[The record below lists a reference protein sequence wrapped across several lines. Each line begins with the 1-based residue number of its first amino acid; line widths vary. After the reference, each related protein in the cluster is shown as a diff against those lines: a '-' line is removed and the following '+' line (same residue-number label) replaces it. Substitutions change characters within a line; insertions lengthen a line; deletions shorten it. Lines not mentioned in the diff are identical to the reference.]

1 MSTNSGKGVKPQNS
15 LFRNTT
21 RALTC
26 VVLLSVSGCAEGYFW
41 KTGKY
46 APWVRKQWE
55 AEEQVADTLFAR
67 KRRMTEAVSAVAG
80 RSVEDQQ
87 EVAKKL
93 SEIILRDPIVLL
105 RLHALK
111 LIPSL
116 NCPQTSE
123 ILTIASTDP
132 SSDIRTATVKALEK
146 LPGESSVYQLQ
157 EIIANDTD
165 DDVRIAATRALSK
178 FSGQASVKALS
189 IALEDRNPALQIS
202 ATESLMRV
210 TGQSELGRDVTA
222 WQRYVQQA
230 IPQITDPA
238 ESESNTRTL
247 IAKPTESDSSLF
259 R

>member
-1 MSTNSGKGVKPQNS
+1 
-15 LFRNTT
+15 
-21 RALTC
+21 
-26 VVLLSVSGCAEGYFW
+26 
-41 KTGKY
+41 
-46 APWVRKQWE
+46 
-55 AEEQVADTLFAR
+55 
-67 KRRMTEAVSAVAG
+67 MTEAVSSVVG

-93 SEIILRDPIVLL
+93 SEIILRDPIILL
-105 RLHALK
+105 RLHAIK

-116 NCPQTSE
+116 NCPQTAE

-146 LPGESSVYQLQ
+146 LPGETSVYQLQ
-157 EIIANDTD
+157 EIIANDSD

-210 TGQSELGRDVTA
+210 TGQSELGRDVNA
-222 WQRYVQQA
+222 WQQYVRQA
-230 IPQITDPA
+230 IPQNSPTA
-238 ESESNTRTL
+238 EPESSSPTRF
-247 IAKPTESDSSLF
+247 AEQADSTTPKF
-259 R
+259 K